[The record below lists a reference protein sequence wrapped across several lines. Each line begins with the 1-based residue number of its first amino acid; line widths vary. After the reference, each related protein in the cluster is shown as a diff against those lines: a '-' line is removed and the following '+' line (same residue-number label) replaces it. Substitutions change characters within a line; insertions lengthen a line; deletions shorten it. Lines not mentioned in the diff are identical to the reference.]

1 MSISS
6 KIIEIYLI
14 CMAYRYRS
22 RRAVKRLKRKSK
34 RSFVITLAVVGFI
47 LYATIN
53 WILPY
58 FIGGISIVKNVIK
71 PPKQNIKQD
80 KSAIAPPVL
89 NIPFEA
95 TASSI
100 ISIKGFS
107 TPNSKVALYIDD
119 EAKETVNAGSDG
131 SFLFEN
137 VPLILG
143 TNNIYGKTLD
153 GDKESLPSK
162 TIRLIYD
169 NEKPFI
175 TLDEPQDNKIIQ
187 GGEKKVKVSGKT
199 EVNTKVFLNDS
210 QIVVDKDG
218 NFQNDLSINEGDNTI
233 TIRAVDVASNTS
245 EVQRRVTYTP

>member
-1 MSISS
+1 MPKSS
-6 KIIEIYLI
+6 TPAASVPTSSEIIEVYLI

-58 FIGGISIVKNVIK
+58 FIGGISIVKNVIE
-71 PPKQNIKQD
+71 PPKKNIKSD
-80 KSAIAPPVL
+80 KSLSAPPVL

-95 TASSI
+95 TASSMI
-100 ISIKGFS
+100 NIRGFS
-107 TPNSKVALYIDD
+107 TPNSKVTLYIDD
-119 EAKETVNAGSDG
+119 ETKDTVNVASDG

-137 VPLILG
+137 VPLVLG

-153 GDKESLPSK
+153 GSKESLPSK

-175 TLDEPQDNKIIQ
+175 TLFEPEDGKTIQ
-187 GGEKKVKVSGKT
+187 GGDKKV
-199 EVNTKVFLNDS
+199 
-210 QIVVDKDG
+210 
-218 NFQNDLSINEGDNTI
+218 
-233 TIRAVDVASNTS
+233 
-245 EVQRRVTYTP
+245 